1 MTSSLKVN
9 SILHPSSGRV
19 EYRGLPGGNICNVST
34 ITYATPTSITAYGS
48 PSNATYFGGSFT
60 KKYSHTSLAVECL
73 VFGQGPYSGNCGT
86 GLVLDHNVSSKESW
100 DYGVSYGYDNSW
112 QPYQIMICQGHAF
125 FSTYAVTGA
134 QIEAGTHTMHF
145 GIRVKRSDQGTNR
158 PFNVLS
164 PNASST
170 GDGRVHQTISTI
182 VIREIGL

>member
-19 EYRGLPGGNICNVST
+19 EYRGLPGGNICNVTT
-34 ITYATPTSITAYGS
+34 IRYSTPTSITAYGS
-48 PSNATYFGGSFT
+48 PSNATYFGGNFT
-60 KKYSHTSLAVECL
+60 KKYSHTALAVECV

-86 GLVLDHNVSSKESW
+86 GLVLDHGVSGKETW
-100 DYGVSYGYDNSW
+100 DYGTSYTYDNQW
-112 QPYQIMICQGHAF
+112 QPYQIMCVQGHAHF
-125 FSTYAVTGA
+125 TNYNITGGR
-134 QIEAGTHTMHF
+134 IEAGTHTMHF
-145 GIRVKRSDQGTNR
+145 GIRVKRSDQGNNR

-170 GDGRVHQTISTI
+170 SDSRVRQTISTI